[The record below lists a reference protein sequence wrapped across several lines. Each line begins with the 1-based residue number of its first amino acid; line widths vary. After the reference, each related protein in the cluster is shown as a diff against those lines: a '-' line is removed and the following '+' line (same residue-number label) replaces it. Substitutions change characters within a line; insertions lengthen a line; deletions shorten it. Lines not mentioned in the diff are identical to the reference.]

1 MFMLNSNGDTTIKC
15 LNLDLFYETD
25 TLFLW
30 YEFIQIQNFISQLIF
45 EILKNSF
52 QLSASLE

>member
-1 MFMLNSNGDTTIKC
+1 MLNSNGDTTIKC
-15 LNLDLFYETD
+15 LNLDLFYMTD

>member
-15 LNLDLFYETD
+15 LNLDLFYKTD

-30 YEFIQIQNFISQLIF
+30 YEFIQIQNFISQLIS